1 MSKPSKALS
10 IILPDAKP
18 EQLETILLGFAG
30 MEEVH
35 RRLTLVFQAAQGA
48 CLSRLQD
55 EYGFSHGNHGT
66 AKTASCGFSSW
77 STFIQAKFR
86 FSDDKA
92 RRLMGVWQGMR
103 PLLEKLSPK
112 EREQF
117 LDFLR
122 RPMLHLTSPEV
133 KVLERLTHKI
143 TDAETQKEFLLE
155 CGFIKKPHGHSLKN
169 RSAGG
174 GGDDDGPPPLTL
186 EERVQLQLDLFGK
199 FALSVDEVIDRGG
212 QKVHVIAEWPTPK
225 LDEAIA
231 VAKHTLKTLV
241 KVRGTRK

>member
-1 MSKPSKALS
+1 MSKSKALS
-10 IILPDAKP
+10 LILPEAKP
-18 EQLETILLGFAG
+18 EQLESHLLGFAT

-35 RRLTLVFQAAQGA
+35 RRLTLVMQAAQGA
-48 CLSRLQD
+48 CLCRLQD
-55 EYGFSHGNHGT
+55 EYGFSHGGDRKSI
-66 AKTASCGFSSW
+66 KTAPCGFDSW
-77 STFIQAKFR
+77 AEFIKAKFR

-112 EREQF
+112 DRELF

-122 RPMLHLTSPEV
+122 RPMLHLTPPGV

-169 RSAGG
+169 RAAGS
-174 GGDDDGPPPLTL
+174 GDEDDTPPALTL
-186 EERVQLQLDLFGK
+186 EERVQMQLDLFGK
-199 FALSVDEVIDRGG
+199 FALTVDEVIDRGG
-212 QKVHVIAEWPTPK
+212 KKIHVISEWPTPR
-225 LDEAIA
+225 LDEAIQ
-231 VAKHTLKTLV
+231 VAKKTLTTLV
-241 KVRGTRK
+241 KIRKARS